1 MASPETYLRAAI
13 EEATGVLAYPLA
25 APAAAAPPFI
35 VYRRDS
41 TTRERQLD
49 TVVGTPAGAFSV
61 EIYCDSYSGGKDLA
75 DQIREEIDNFSGSVE
90 GLTIES
96 VSISEESDA
105 EPTYL
110 DGRDSPTYSVVQS
123 YLIVWQE

>member
-13 EEATGVLAYPLA
+13 EAATSVDAYPLA
-25 APAAAAPPFI
+25 APAAAAPPFV

-75 DQIREEIDNFSGSVE
+75 DQIRESIDNFSGSVD

-110 DGRDSPTYSVVQS
+110 DGRDSPTYSVLQS